1 LHLDGNLSNRNLRDT
16 PGINFARHTQS
27 MAEASARTFNY
38 PNGLGPNPLAFPGA
52 PAQGSGLDGGILN
65 RYLGDAFNPNRPFPV
80 REAPNNNMPPGLW
93 DSLNR
98 MADD

>member
-1 LHLDGNLSNRNLRDT
+1 
-16 PGINFARHTQS
+16 

>member
-1 LHLDGNLSNRNLRDT
+1 
-16 PGINFARHTQS
+16 

-52 PAQGSGLDGGILN
+52 PAQGSGLGLDFSGILN

-80 REAPNNNMPPGLW
+80 RDVPNNMPPGLW
-93 DSLNR
+93 DSQNR